1 VKQRL
6 KKINRLIK
14 VQQHLH
20 QSEELRLANLQR
32 HEAELKS
39 AQEEVLQT
47 MSDDDVLHGLFVD
60 VLSKKLKSLAQEET
74 RTQAALVTQKAVT
87 FDKAMQVKRTEK
99 MFSKLKVESR
109 RVEEKKDLMAIL
121 EAITTK
127 SGTSLP

>member
-1 VKQRL
+1 MKQRL

-20 QSEELRLANLQR
+20 RSEELRLANLQR

-60 VLSKKLKSLAQEET
+60 VLSKKLKNLAQEET
-74 RTQAALVTQKAVT
+74 RTQAAIVTQKAVT

-99 MFSKLKVESR
+99 MFSKLKVENR

>member
-1 VKQRL
+1 MKQRL

-20 QSEELRLANLQR
+20 RSEELRLANLQR

-74 RTQAALVTQKAVT
+74 RTQAAIVTQKAVT

-99 MFSKLKVESR
+99 MFSKLKVENR